1 MARGVL
7 KKNGKKLLLM
17 FMFMIILTSGLFSH
31 YRKLF
36 YPCAY
41 VNILMLVAIVKSRV
55 KPFLKFTEKQK
66 ESLGLHLKKGRNR
79 GHLNHNKQLSNPP

>member
-1 MARGVL
+1 MAGGVL

-17 FMFMIILTSGLFSH
+17 LMFTIILMSGLFSH

-41 VNILMLVAIVKSRV
+41 VNMLMLVAIVKSRV
-55 KPFLKFTEKQK
+55 KPFQIHRKAKGNFGFAPK
-66 ESLGLHLKKGRNR
+66 ERKKPRPV
-79 GHLNHNKQLSNPP
+79 KSQ